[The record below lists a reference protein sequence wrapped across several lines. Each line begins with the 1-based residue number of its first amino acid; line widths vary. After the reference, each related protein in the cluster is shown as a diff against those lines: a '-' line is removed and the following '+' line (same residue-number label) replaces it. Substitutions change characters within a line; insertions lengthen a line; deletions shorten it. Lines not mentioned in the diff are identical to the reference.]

1 MPRIFDFGGRDVERS
16 QTVAGLRALRS
27 VSRQAAQVTA
37 ETADEAAAAEAAG
50 VEMVVCRAASVGRV
64 REGSRR
70 VFVTAALG
78 FGEAVTADEIL
89 RAAFSA
95 IIGGADAVLTSRGGE
110 TVRALAAEQI
120 PVVGHLGFVPR
131 KSTWVG
137 AVRAVGKT
145 AAEALELYDRFRRL
159 EDAGAFAAEC
169 ELIAAPVMAEIH
181 RRTSLVTISLGSGP
195 EADVMF
201 LFTSDICGESSRPP
215 RHARS
220 WGDLAARHEAVRDE
234 RVRALKGFRTEVAAK
249 SFPASAECADAPP
262 AEVEALRAR
271 LAAED
276 GTTPLSST

>member
-201 LFTSDICGESSRPP
+201 LFTSDICGESSRLP

-262 AEVEALRAR
+262 AEVEAFRAR

-276 GTTPLSST
+276 GTTPLAST

>member
-16 QTVAGLRALRS
+16 QTVAGLRGLRNAGL
-27 VSRQAAQVTA
+27 QAAQVTA
-37 ETADEAAAAEAAG
+37 ETEDEAAAAEAAG
-50 VEMVVCRAASVGRV
+50 VEMVVCRAANVARV
-64 REGSRR
+64 REGSQR

-78 FGEAVTADEIL
+78 FAEAVTSEEIL

-95 IIGGADAVLTSRGGE
+95 VTGGADAVLTSRGGE
-110 TVRALAAEQI
+110 TVRALASEQI

-137 AVRAVGKT
+137 SVRAVGKT
-145 AAEALELYDRFRRL
+145 AAEAVQLWDRFRRL

-195 EADVMF
+195 DADVMF

-215 RHARS
+215 RHARA

-234 RVRALKGFRTEVAAK
+234 RVRALKCFRTDRGRGEVV
-249 SFPASAECADAPP
+249 SGIRRMRERSA
-262 AEVEALRAR
+262 R
-271 LAAED
+271 
-276 GTTPLSST
+276 

>member
-249 SFPASAECADAPP
+249 SFPAPAECADAPP
-262 AEVEALRAR
+262 AEVEAFRAR

-276 GTTPLSST
+276 GTTPLAST

>member
-27 VSRQAAQVTA
+27 AGAQVAQVTA

-50 VEMVVCRAASVGRV
+50 VEMLVCRAANVARV
-64 REGSRR
+64 REGSQR

-78 FGEAVTADEIL
+78 FAEAVTADEIL
-89 RAAFSA
+89 RTAFLA
-95 IIGGADAVLTSRGGE
+95 ITAGADAVLTSRGDQ

-137 AVRAVGKT
+137 GVRAVGKS
-145 AAEALELYDRFRRL
+145 AAEALQLWDRFRRL

-195 EADVMF
+195 AADVIF
-201 LFTSDICGESSRPP
+201 LFTSDIAGESSRRP
-215 RHARS
+215 RHARA
-220 WGDLAARHEAVRDE
+220 WGDLAAKHQAVRDE
-234 RVRALKGFRTEVAAK
+234 RVSALKRFRAEVGART
-249 SFPASAECADAPP
+249 FPAPGECADAPLS
-262 AEVEALRAR
+262 EIETFRAR
-271 LAAED
+271 LDADDGPAA
-276 GTTPLSST
+276 T